1 MNASD
6 SLQALRRANPRAQAG
21 FAESVQ
27 AAAEAARARIVLAP
41 PVIRPARPTRRA
53 WHIAAALAP
62 LAAIATAAAFLVV
75 GSPGNGPGIENAT
88 AAVRQ
93 AAAVT
98 SASAERSGTAAVRI
112 THNGALWAGTTI
124 RWIGEDLA
132 ISSETPGRDGRPGS
146 ELLVVDGV
154 MYGVEDGRWI
164 VLGPPESVDPD
175 SGTTPAEYLAAVR
188 EDVGG
193 PTLRRLAAGMT
204 DLTTSRQQG
213 STVYRGQV
221 AAGSLAREAGFKE
234 GRTIRVLPFGFVAH
248 GEAADPSALLDSAV
262 TVTDGVVRQIAVGWG
277 SGASAW
283 TYTVTYK
290 NLASS
295 SPIVA
300 PANAKPFPNRNPF
313 PRRN

>member
-6 SLQALRRANPRAQAG
+6 SLQALRGANPRAQAG
-21 FAESVQ
+21 FAESAQ
-27 AAAEAARARIVLAP
+27 AAAEAVHAQIVAMP
-41 PVIRPARPTRRA
+41 PVVRPSRRRGRRV
-53 WHIAAALAP
+53 ALAIAP
-62 LAAIATAAAFLVV
+62 LAAIAVAAAMLVI
-75 GSPGNGPGIENAT
+75 GSPGGDPVVENAT

-124 RWIGEDLA
+124 RWNGEDLA
-132 ISSETPGRDGRPGS
+132 VSSDTPGRRGRAGS
-146 ELLVVDGV
+146 GLLVVDGI
-154 MYGVEDGRWI
+154 MYGVEDGRWV

-193 PTLRRLAAGMT
+193 PTLRRLAVGMT
-204 DLTTSRQQG
+204 GLTTSRRDG

-234 GRTIRVLPFGFVAH
+234 GRAIRVLPFGFVAH
-248 GEAADPSALLDSAV
+248 GEAADPSAPLDAAV
-262 TVTDGVVRQIAVGWG
+262 TVTDGVVHQLAVSWG

-283 TYTVTYK
+283 TYTVIYNT
-290 NLASS
+290 LGSTP
-295 SPIVA
+295 PIVA
-300 PANAKPFPNRNPF
+300 PANATPF